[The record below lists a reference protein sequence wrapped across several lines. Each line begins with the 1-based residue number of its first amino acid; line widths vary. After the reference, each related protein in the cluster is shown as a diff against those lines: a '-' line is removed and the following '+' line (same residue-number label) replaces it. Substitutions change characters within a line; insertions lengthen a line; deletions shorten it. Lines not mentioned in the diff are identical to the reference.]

1 MLAEVRHVRACLQAR
16 ENYAL
21 SARSTSF
28 LCVSSDEKIMKLQSN
43 TIIYP
48 CTMKKLYVSG
58 PPDNHLAC
66 VYNFKVK
73 AKSVIYTYIHIF
85 VKYHVLLQLV
95 KYKITLE

>member
-1 MLAEVRHVRACLQAR
+1 MLAEVRHVCACFQAR

-21 SARSTSF
+21 SARSTSL
-28 LCVSSDEKIMKLQSN
+28 LCVSSDEKVIKLQFN

-73 AKSVIYTYIHIF
+73 EESVMYTYIHI
-85 VKYHVLLQLV
+85 LV
-95 KYKITLE
+95 KYQFYYN